1 MQGSRISINITE
13 LNTYIL
19 LSIYFVLSL
28 EHELYE
34 FFDFGEI
41 VPSNVLTMIECVLLS
56 FVILTTKERV
66 KKHYIMYL
74 ILFFGILTTYL
85 FHPECNELLKE
96 FFFQGS
102 SLKKI
107 FLLPLAVQCLKE
119 AKKFVDILYV
129 LCVIEGYAHVACNA
143 IWGYSFN
150 EWGVF
155 NYMVYGMALITPTC
169 IVMHRVFSKPSKF
182 SVLTFLIFELNII
195 VYGHRGALLVTMIMI
210 IVFFLK
216 YANIEKKLFISVT
229 GVVALIMLIMFKEQI
244 VSFVISLM
252 RSFGLESRTLEKL
265 VTGDITNDSERNIIW
280 SLAISGIFDN
290 VPFGKGIGA
299 DRLWLGSRF
308 RQATYAHNFIL
319 ELCLDYGIVIGL
331 IVVGWIFKLVYDC
344 LVNIQDEDW
353 YRLIVPFLV
362 PSVLTLL
369 TSASIY
375 QYWLFWLAMGFYYC
389 YFGRT
394 ISGRTNGK
402 IKIGRKR

>member
-1 MQGSRISINITE
+1 
-13 LNTYIL
+13 
-19 LSIYFVLSL
+19 
-28 EHELYE
+28 
-34 FFDFGEI
+34 
-41 VPSNVLTMIECVLLS
+41 
-56 FVILTTKERV
+56 
-66 KKHYIMYL
+66 
-74 ILFFGILTTYL
+74 
-85 FHPECNELLKE
+85 
-96 FFFQGS
+96 
-102 SLKKI
+102 
-107 FLLPLAVQCLKE
+107 
-119 AKKFVDILYV
+119 
-129 LCVIEGYAHVACNA
+129 
-143 IWGYSFN
+143 
-150 EWGVF
+150 
-155 NYMVYGMALITPTC
+155 
-169 IVMHRVFSKPSKF
+169 MHRVFSKPSKF